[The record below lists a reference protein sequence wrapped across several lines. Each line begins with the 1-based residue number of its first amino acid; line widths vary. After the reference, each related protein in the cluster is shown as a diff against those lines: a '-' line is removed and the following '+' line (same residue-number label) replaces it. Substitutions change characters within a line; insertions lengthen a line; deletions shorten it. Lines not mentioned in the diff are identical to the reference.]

1 MRIAA
6 FERLF
11 LACEIA
17 RFDKEQK
24 QTYEKD
30 MITERDY
37 YNIINTAKDD
47 GIKAGLEQGIARGR
61 DEGIKEEKARVAK
74 SLKALGVPVDT
85 IMQATGLDKEEIERP

>member
-17 RFDKEQK
+17 RFDREQK

-47 GIKAGLEQGIARGR
+47 
-61 DEGIKEEKARVAK
+61 GIKEEKARVAK